1 MPRPK
6 KQIAIEELIQKQV
19 ETVEKAKEKYD
30 TDSAKLE
37 ELYAQRDEIRKE
49 HLLNAVEKSSKSYD
63 EIIAFLTEGMTE
75 EEA

>member
-37 ELYAQRDEIRKE
+37 ELYAQRDESQKE

>member
-1 MPRPK
+1 MARPK

-30 TDSAKLE
+30 TDAAKLE

-49 HLLNAVEKSSKSYD
+49 HLLNAAEKSNKSYD

-75 EEA
+75 EGA

>member
-1 MPRPK
+1 MARPK